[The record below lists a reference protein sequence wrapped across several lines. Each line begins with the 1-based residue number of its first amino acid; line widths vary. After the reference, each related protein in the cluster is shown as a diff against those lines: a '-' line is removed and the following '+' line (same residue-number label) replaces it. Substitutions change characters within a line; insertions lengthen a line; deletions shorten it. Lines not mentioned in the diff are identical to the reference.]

1 MSAPDQEQPLHLFDY
16 LRVIQIRWPII
27 LLIFLLV
34 LITTG
39 TITFLMPKQYDS
51 TALIQVQENAN
62 FEIFQQGG
70 RMQGL
75 DPRFTTTQFEI
86 IKSSEIL
93 QPVVQ
98 RLGLVEKWGARY
110 EIKSP
115 ELIYRKLQQ
124 MLTLREVRN
133 TNLISISIL
142 SPDKKEAAEI
152 ANAIAKEYQ
161 EARVREA
168 QSWATKS
175 LGSLEAEVEKQRIK
189 TDELRNKASQIRI
202 EFEINDLNP
211 ESVEDTMQPM
221 ERVLL
226 SVEEEVSAQRLRTSS
241 LRARFEQLSRMT
253 DDQIMRSIAT
263 LEIQDQTILQIL
275 PLYQEA
281 ASEEARMLSA
291 GLGAKHPNVSA
302 QRAKKDTYAQQLTSQ
317 VTSLRA
323 ALATAV
329 QIEEESLRSIE
340 TRLDESRAEQQESKS
355 RAVSY
360 YEAKNNY
367 IQAKKVLEGAE
378 VRFLTE
384 MMQRSMPMNPA
395 VIWDPAKPSDI
406 AARPR
411 VVLNMILGVF
421 LGLVLGFGVA
431 FFIEYLDTSVK
442 TMEDI
447 EKYFGLPVLA
457 VVPRA
462 VGLLYNLP
470 EDSIESEP
478 YRILRTNIEFNRT
491 NPDAKVMTLVSGGPG
506 EGKSHTLNNLAFTFA
521 SSGSK
526 TLVIDADLRRPRQ
539 HSLFELPNTTGLT
552 DYLSEQVPLSELI
565 QHSRHPMLDLLP
577 TGRLSSGSKALLNS
591 RRLTNLIEEA
601 KSRYD
606 IVLIDSPPILG
617 VSDSSVIVRAVDLT
631 AIVIQHRRFPRAML
645 LRVKNAVVNAG
656 GQLLGAILNNVDIR
670 LDQYYQYQ
678 TNYYGYHDGPD
689 GPKPTPGQPK
699 AAKSPSSKP
708 ATAGT
713 QGRRDEY

>member
-1 MSAPDQEQPLHLFDY
+1 MTATNQEQPLHLFDY
-16 LRVIQIRWPII
+16 LRVIQVRWPII

-34 LITTG
+34 LLTTG
-39 TITFLMPKQYDS
+39 TITFLMPKQYDA

-62 FEIFQQGG
+62 FEIFQSGG

-93 QPVVQ
+93 QPVMQ
-98 RLGLVEKWGARY
+98 RLGLVQKWGVQY

-124 MLTLREVRN
+124 MMTLREVRN
-133 TNLISISIL
+133 TNLISISVL
-142 SPDKKEAAEI
+142 SPDKNEAAEI
-152 ANAIAKEYQ
+152 ANAVAKEYQ
-161 EARVREA
+161 EARIREA
-168 QSWATKS
+168 QTWATKS
-175 LGSLEAEVEKQRIK
+175 LGSLEFEVEKQRRK
-189 TDELRNKASQIRI
+189 TDELRNAAAALRI
-202 EFEINDLNP
+202 EFGINDFNP
-211 ESVEDTMQPM
+211 ESEEDTMQPK

-263 LEIQDQTILQIL
+263 LEVQDQTILQIL

-291 GLGAKHPNVSA
+291 GLGPKHPNVRA
-302 QRAKKDTYAQQLTSQ
+302 QRAKKETYAEQLKSQ

-329 QIEEESLRSIE
+329 QIEEESLKSLE
-340 TRLDESRAEQQESKS
+340 ERLDESRTDQQESKS
-355 RAVSY
+355 RAMSY

-395 VIWDPAKPSDI
+395 IIWDAAVPSDI

-411 VVLNMILGVF
+411 VLLNMILGVF

-457 VVPRA
+457 VVPRG
-462 VGLLYNLP
+462 VGLLYDLP
-470 EDSIESEP
+470 EDSIETEP
-478 YRILRTNIEFNRT
+478 YRILRTNIEFNRS

-506 EGKSHTLNNLAFTFA
+506 EGKSHTLHNLALTFA
-521 SSGSK
+521 NSGSK

-539 HSLFELPNTTGLT
+539 HMLFDLPNTTGLT
-552 DYLSEQVPLSELI
+552 DYLSEKIPLNELI
-565 QHSRHPMLDLLP
+565 LHSRHDMLDLMP

-645 LRVKNAVVNAG
+645 LRVKDAVINAG
-656 GQLLGAILNNVDIR
+656 GTLLGAILNNVDIR

-678 TNYYGYHDGPD
+678 TNYYGYHDDGPD
-689 GPKPTPGQPK
+689 GAKPTPGQPK
-699 AAKSPSSKP
+699 AANPPTTKP
-708 ATAGT
+708 ASA
-713 QGRRDEY
+713 QGGRGDEY